1 MNTNRRLILIPA
13 PTVILVS
20 AFCCVLPSTQILAAD
35 HPGVLLAPAAP
46 TERPSSPPNWADDLD
61 HRLSTYLKKK
71 YPSYDFT
78 PYTEELDR
86 IRGAVSRRDR
96 WTIKHEM
103 GVFLKML
110 SNRAYGLGDDAAEE
124 LMDLAQQTMP
134 VDEFA
139 IVYPGSMAE
148 AHILRI
154 GA

>member
-1 MNTNRRLILIPA
+1 MNAASRLVLIPISIS
-13 PTVILVS
+13 VLVVVL
-20 AFCCVLPSTQILAAD
+20 CCLLPAAHGWAAD
-35 HPGVLLAPAAP
+35 HPVILLAPGAP
-46 TERPSSPPNWADDLD
+46 AERPSSPPTWADDLD

-86 IRGAVSRRDR
+86 LRDALSRRDR
-96 WTIKHEM
+96 WAVKHEM

-110 SNRAYGLGDDAAEE
+110 ANRAYGLGDDAAEE
-124 LMDLAQQTMP
+124 LRDLAQQTMP

-139 IVYPGSMAE
+139 IVYPGSMVE
-148 AHILRI
+148 SQFVRI